1 MPEITTEQSNQLE
14 LLATLGYD
22 TAATK
27 VAVAFIQNDPFKH
40 RLFIQ
45 QYSRVYSETDIVARN
60 KSCAGIGG
68 SDHRAER
75 DYCSYRITPPPGRRP
90 SPSPRVSVDR

>member
-1 MPEITTEQSNQLE
+1 MTEITTEQTNQLE

-45 QYSRVYSETDIVARN
+45 QFNRVFGEAELVARATKAVQESVEALAVIN
-60 KSCAGIGG
+60 DTTPA
-68 SDHRAER
+68 AE
-75 DYCSYRITPPPGRRP
+75 
-90 SPSPRVSVDR
+90 

>member
-1 MPEITTEQSNQLE
+1 MTEITTEQTNQLE
-14 LLATLGYD
+14 LLAALGYD

-45 QYSRVYSETDIVARN
+45 QYSRVYSETDIVARAT
-60 KSCAGIGG
+60 KAVQESEEA
-68 SDHRAER
+68 
-75 DYCSYRITPPPGRRP
+75 ITVL
-90 SPSPRVSVDR
+90 SETTATATADK